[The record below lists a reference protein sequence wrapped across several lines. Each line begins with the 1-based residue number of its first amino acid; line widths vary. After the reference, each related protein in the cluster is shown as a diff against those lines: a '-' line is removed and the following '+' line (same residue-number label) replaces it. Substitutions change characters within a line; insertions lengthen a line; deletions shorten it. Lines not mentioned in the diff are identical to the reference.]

1 MAGGVGWREHR
12 CLELSSEARALL
24 LLPGVAPVLG
34 TGPADSLPLNL
45 N

>member
-1 MAGGVGWREHR
+1 MGGHS
-12 CLELSSEARALL
+12 CLELNSESRALL

-34 TGPADSLPLNL
+34 TGSADSLPLNL